1 MQKYLFK
8 ALTRPLLEYPSVLNR
23 KLTNKNKGKIPV
35 IQNSALRF
43 IKGIKK
49 RERVSAA
56 SLHEELDID
65 PLNIRLD
72 KLACKVYNIMKTK
85 YHVSKNSHTEANYRF
100 PDYEIEGN
108 PLRTKRKSLAE
119 HIEKYIL
126 KPRRHKNAIRE
137 EILWENWK
145 APPSI
150 YTHTGKPTPLP
161 PD

>member
-23 KLTNKNKGKIPV
+23 KLTNKNKGEIPV

-56 SLHEELDID
+56 SLHEELNID

-72 KLACKVYNIMKTK
+72 KLACKVYNSMKTK
-85 YHVSKNSHTEANYRF
+85 YHYQKIV
-100 PDYEIEGN
+100 
-108 PLRTKRKSLAE
+108 
-119 HIEKYIL
+119 IL
-126 KPRRHKNAIRE
+126 KQTIVLLITK
-137 EILWENWK
+137 
-145 APPSI
+145 
-150 YTHTGKPTPLP
+150 
-161 PD
+161 